1 MPVPGSRR
9 LGPGE
14 TSMSEL
20 KEQQS
25 PSAARVTHTGG
36 TELNTINTYIAM
48 SVQTERKHTD
58 GRKIEIQIA
67 ELLDS
72 DCPDA
77 INPGAVDP
85 DDQTAQAMEES
96 CKCENQVQPTR
107 PAQSGRAETSYL
119 LFWPKAY
126 ILRRPG
132 YFYVGPTQSDRV
144 IFPGRHAHVGP
155 FFS

>member
-1 MPVPGSRR
+1 MSVKTGWKRTNGRR
-9 LGPGE
+9 L
-14 TSMSEL
+14 
-20 KEQQS
+20 
-25 PSAARVTHTGG
+25 
-36 TELNTINTYIAM
+36 
-48 SVQTERKHTD
+48 
-58 GRKIEIQIA
+58 EIQIVKV
-67 ELLDS
+67 LDP

-77 INPGAVDP
+77 IDPGAVDP

-119 LFWPKAY
+119 LFRPKAY

-132 YFYVGPTQSDRV
+132 YIYVGPTQSDRV